1 MVIVYFYPFFF
12 AEIQSKLLYQS
23 YHQHRHLEVLI
34 FGNDLTNIR
43 PLSGNFA
50 SHNVQTTPASAKAH
64 HFEKNANKEENMH
77 DTTNTEV
84 TNMVEAN
91 LFYILCNH
99 HQANTYQNM
108 INNRLFLLALQP
120 NFIHSMSG
128 YSINR
133 IRVVLAEQN
142 KTNRWLAEQMGKS
155 EITISRWVQNK
166 SQPSLEQL
174 LQVAK
179 LLSISPKDLINDINN
194 N

>member
-1 MVIVYFYPFFF
+1 MSPIVQGTHSMLETQTFDMNEYR
-12 AEIQSKLLYQS
+12 AQKDKLEEEAMRRNHYQ
-23 YHQHRHLEVLI
+23 V
-34 FGNDLTNIR
+34 
-43 PLSGNFA
+43 
-50 SHNVQTTPASAKAH
+50 NV
-64 HFEKNANKEENMH
+64 
-77 DTTNTEV
+77 
-84 TNMVEAN
+84 
-91 LFYILCNH
+91 
-99 HQANTYQNM
+99 YQNM
-108 INNRLFLLALQP
+108 INSRLFLLPLQP
-120 NFIHSMSG
+120 NFIHSMAE

-194 N
+194 NEAKNV